1 MGSHS
6 VYLVYPIL
14 MYDKTGLFARR
25 LNLALIRT
33 APFLF
38 CVLVAGFNI
47 DMLTWKPKQ
56 LNLMCKFNIF
66 TLMIT

>member
-6 VYLVYPIL
+6 VHLVYSIL

-38 CVLVAGFNI
+38 RVLKAGFSI

-56 LNLMCKFNIF
+56 LTIMFKLIL
-66 TLMIT
+66 T